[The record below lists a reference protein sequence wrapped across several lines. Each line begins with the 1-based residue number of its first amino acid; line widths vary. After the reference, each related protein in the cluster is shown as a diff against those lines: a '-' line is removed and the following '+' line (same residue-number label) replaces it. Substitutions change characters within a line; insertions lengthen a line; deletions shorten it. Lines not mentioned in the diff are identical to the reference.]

1 MKGTRN
7 LTLLIVLGLVLI
19 LGVWGCSGYNGLVS
33 GDQNVKKVWGNVE
46 TNYQRR
52 TDLYSSVI
60 KTVEASANFE
70 KSTLQAV
77 VEARAKATSINV
89 DINDPKSLEAYQQ
102 AQGNLQGSFSRLI
115 ASFEAYPDLKTTKAF
130 QDFQTQIEGTENRI
144 NVARQDYNKSVESYN
159 LKVKRFPNNILAGLF
174 GFREKAYYK
183 ADPGTEKNPDIKFDI
198 K

>member
-7 LTLLIVLGLVLI
+7 VLLLAVAAIFLIV
-19 LGVWGCSGYNGLVS
+19 GVWGCNGCNS
-33 GDQNVKKVWGNVE
+33 IKSADQNVKKMWSNVE

-52 TDLYSSVI
+52 TDLYSSVV

-70 KSTLQAV
+70 KSTLREV

-89 DINDPKSLEAYQQ
+89 DIDDPKTLEAFQN
-102 AQGNLQGSFSRLI
+102 AQNGLQSSFGRLI

-144 NVARQDYNKSVESYN
+144 NVARQDYNKAVESYN
-159 LKVKRFPNNILAGLF
+159 LKIVRFPTSFLASMIGAK
-174 GFREKAYYK
+174 EKAYYK
-183 ADPGTEKNPDIKFDI
+183 ADPGTDKNPDIQFNI
-198 K
+198 Q